1 VSRERPR
8 PYFPFLHYNSWYDIA
23 WSDRKMN
30 EAQCL
35 EVIADYGRALVE
47 KRGVRLDSLVF
58 DDGWDDN
65 RTLWRFHDG
74 FPNGFESLQEAATR
88 YGTNVGVWLSPWGGY
103 STAKK
108 ERLAY
113 GKTQGFEITDR
124 GFSLA
129 GPKYYARFFDACARM
144 VRDFGVNYFKFDGI
158 GAGNGL
164 AGAGRE
170 LGSDIDAMLRLITD
184 LRDLRPGL
192 YFNVTTGTWP
202 SPYWL
207 WYGDSIWRNGRDCSF
222 HGEGSMRQQWI
233 TYRDMITYRMIVR
246 RAPLYPINSLMNQG
260 ICYAQLGTATKMQNE
275 LDDIVDEIDMLF
287 AGGTQC
293 QELYVTADLMTP
305 DMWDA
310 LARAATWSKQNADVL
325 VDTHWVGGDPGEG
338 QVYGYAS
345 WAPRLGILVLRNP
358 GLKRQSIALSPEST
372 FELPEG
378 ASGRFRLRGALQD
391 EGNENAGLWQSG
403 KPRRFDLGPQEVLV
417 FEAVPEE

>member
-1 VSRERPR
+1 
-8 PYFPFLHYNSWYDIA
+8 
-23 WSDRKMN
+23 
-30 EAQCL
+30 
-35 EVIADYGRALVE
+35 
-47 KRGVRLDSLVF
+47 
-58 DDGWDDN
+58 
-65 RTLWRFHDG
+65 
-74 FPNGFESLQEAATR
+74 
-88 YGTNVGVWLSPWGGY
+88 
-103 STAKK
+103 
-108 ERLAY
+108 
-113 GKTQGFEITDR
+113 
-124 GFSLA
+124 
-129 GPKYYARFFDACARM
+129 
-144 VRDFGVNYFKFDGI
+144 
-158 GAGNGL
+158 
-164 AGAGRE
+164 
-170 LGSDIDAMLRLITD
+170 
-184 LRDLRPGL
+184 
-192 YFNVTTGTWP
+192 
-202 SPYWL
+202 
-207 WYGDSIWRNGRDCSF
+207 
-222 HGEGSMRQQWI
+222 
-233 TYRDMITYRMIVR
+233 
-246 RAPLYPINSLMNQG
+246 
-260 ICYAQLGTATKMQNE
+260 MQNE